1 MNKEQETKLT
11 EAIKEEMTR
20 LRNNSIVTGM
30 KSAIIVVLNMCNNDN
45 WTTEQKLK
53 EIRLFCER
61 SLKGESK

>member
-30 KSAIIVVLNMCNNDN
+30 KSAIGVVLNMCNNDKL
-45 WTTEQKLK
+45 TTEEKLE
-53 EIRLFCER
+53 EIKLFCEN
-61 SLKGESK
+61 SLKGR

>member
-30 KSAIIVVLNMCNNDN
+30 KSALGVVLNMFNNDK
-45 WTTEQKLK
+45 WTTEQKLE
-53 EIRLFCER
+53 EIKSFCEK
-61 SLKGESK
+61 SLNGGN